1 MMKMRTALGMFVAT
15 MLAAAGAFAA
25 QQSVGRVGCPKCV
38 NDGSEVSNLLQQAD
52 SLYAAFKTREALQAL
67 SRVLQLEP
75 DNFEAS
81 AKSARGYIDL
91 GDLIPDTEPDAR
103 EKKLKEYRT
112 AEEYARKAAKL
123 DPQNTWGHMYV
134 AASVGKVASQSPV
147 PKQIDLSHEIR
158 AEADKALEL
167 DPQNGYA
174 YHILGIWHRKMAEVG
189 GTQRMLAS
197 TFLWRSI
204 PKGDLNTSVDCFKKA
219 IALNPTVIAHQLE
232 LGKTYIALGKY
243 DLARASLKNSLAL
256 PIQFSDDANHKKEAE
271 KLLKEISDRS

>member
-1 MMKMRTALGMFVAT
+1 MMRTALGIFVAS
-15 MLAAAGAFAA
+15 MLAAAGALAA
-25 QQSVGRVGCPKCV
+25 QQSVGRVGCPQCV

-75 DNFEAS
+75 DNFEAT

-91 GDLIPDTEPDAR
+91 GDMIPESDADAR

-112 AEEYARKAAKL
+112 AEELARKAVKL
-123 DPQNTWGHMYV
+123 DPQSTWGHFYV
-134 AASVGKVASQSPV
+134 AAALGKVASQSPIA
-147 PKQIDLSHEIR
+147 KQIDLSHEIR
-158 AEADKALEL
+158 AEADKSLQL
-167 DPQNGYA
+167 DPQNGFA
-174 YHILGIWHRKMAEVG
+174 YHILGIWHRRMAEVG
-189 GTQRMLAS
+189 GTQRVLAS

-204 PKGDLNTSVDCFKKA
+204 PKGDLNASVDCFKKA
-219 IALNPTVIAHQLE
+219 IALNPHVVAHHLE
-232 LGKTYIALGKY
+232 LGKTYITLGKY
-243 DLARASLKNSLAL
+243 DLARASLKTSLAQ

>member
-1 MMKMRTALGMFVAT
+1 MMMRTALGIFVAT

-67 SRVLQLEP
+67 NRVLQLEP
-75 DNFEAS
+75 DNFEAT

-91 GDLIPDTEPDAR
+91 GDMIPETDADAR
-103 EKKLKEYRT
+103 ERKLKEYGT
-112 AEEYARKAAKL
+112 AEELARKAVKL
-123 DPQNTWGHMYV
+123 DPQSTWGHFYV
-134 AASVGKVASQSPV
+134 AAALGKIAAQSSI

-158 AEADKALEL
+158 AEADKSLQL

-174 YHILGIWHRKMAEVG
+174 YHILGIWHRRMAEVG
-189 GTQRMLAS
+189 GTQRVLAS

-204 PKGDLNTSVDCFKKA
+204 PKGDLNASVDCFKKA
-219 IALNPTVIAHQLE
+219 IALNPNVIAHHLE
-232 LGKTYIALGKY
+232 LGKTYITLGKY
-243 DLARASLKNSLAL
+243 DLARASLKTSLAQ